1 MSDLTNNASW
11 NAHESKSASASS
23 NEYKVYFGL
32 ILLAA
37 LPICTLLWAYA
48 LVRNLALPE
57 QGPIRKCVERSAINH
72 TSDFLGLTV
81 SLPRK
86 GQRISGR
93 RRASVHPVAGAARRQ
108 YIFSGEKHG

>member
-32 ILLAA
+32 ILASRFANLHTALGLRVGAQFGAA
-37 LPICTLLWAYA
+37 RARPD
-48 LVRNLALPE
+48 P
-57 QGPIRKCVERSAINH
+57 QSVERSAINH

-81 SLPRK
+81 SPPRK